1 MAVTCRNIRELRD
14 AFLDGDL
21 SPSLMAEV
29 HAHLLQCP
37 ECQQQMEM
45 LRAVG
50 DVIARDKAAPALDQD
65 FASRVVASIPAAIA
79 SNRSVAVPPRSLT
92 WHLFT
97 RLSVPAAAAV
107 LLMAIAFWPHEKDDT
122 TRPTAVAGTT
132 AVKQMV
138 DPTLSAVADTQ
149 KTAAN
154 LNRLIK
160 LSMDQATQN
169 VREEIARSGQLR
181 RAGDDFSITDVLLQP
196 IHDMLKNP
204 APAESDN
211 PDVVR
216 F

>member
-50 DVIARDKAAPALDQD
+50 DVIARDKAAPPLDPE
-65 FASRVVASIPAAIA
+65 FAGRVVASIPVAIA
-79 SNRSVAVPPRSLT
+79 ANRTLSAPPRSLT
-92 WHLFT
+92 WRLFT

-107 LLMAIAFWPHEKDDT
+107 LLMAIAFWPREKDDAV
-122 TRPTAVAGTT
+122 RPTAVAGTA

-149 KTAAN
+149 KTAAD

-169 VREEIARSGQLR
+169 VREEIARSGHLR
-181 RAGDDFSITDVLLQP
+181 RTGEDFSITDVLLQP
-196 IHDMLKNP
+196 IHDMLKGP
-204 APAESDN
+204 SPAESDN
-211 PDVVR
+211 PDIVR